1 MKKLKIAALAL
12 TITIIGSAFLQAAD
26 AVKTLPPAIYQQ
38 MKHGKKLE
46 NVWVGNDYD
55 KAKGFKVNGIE
66 YKAEIRNGAVM
77 DYLPKALATLAKDDS
92 PVTLQVVVTRVTTK
106 AFTGFGNAMGKVFVE
121 GKISDATG
129 KIIAAFTTS
138 GSAGNWG
145 DAADDFQ
152 SACDKVASAI
162 AADLLTTLNGQI
174 EATVPA
180 AVPITTTTTTTDN
193 NNSEVLTNDSIV
205 QLVKAG
211 MSEEIVISMIKIQ
224 PTRFDVGAGGVL
236 ALHTNGVSDKII
248 NEMVLRGQGAS
259 TTLQAHPSSTAKL
272 NDEPEVVVP
281 MQPPIATTNIISDP
295 EVKKLCE
302 ALDQDNPGKVK
313 DALKKLSKM
322 PKATQ
327 AVPKILPCLANS
339 KPDVVREAC
348 RTLAKIGNQDAV
360 PALLPLLTNERPDI
374 VREACRTLAEI
385 GNKDTIPSLEPLLTN
400 PRSDI
405 RDEAYKAIAKL
416 RAKS

>member
-1 MKKLKIAALAL
+1 MKKLKIIALAL
-12 TITIIGSAFLQAAD
+12 TISITGSAFLKAAD

-46 NVWVGNDYD
+46 KVWVGNDYD
-55 KAKGFKVNGIE
+55 KTKGFKVNAVE

-152 SACDKVASAI
+152 LACDKIASGIATDLLAKSNNGLEVAIPVMPPTVAS
-162 AADLLTTLNGQI
+162 D
-174 EATVPA
+174 TV
-180 AVPITTTTTTTDN
+180 
-193 NNSEVLTNDSIV
+193 NSEVLTNDSIV
-205 QLVKAG
+205 QLVKAD
-211 MSEEIVISMIKIQ
+211 MSEEILISMIKTQ
-224 PTRFDVGAGGVL
+224 PTRFDVGKDGVL
-236 ALHTNGVSDKII
+236 ALKTNGVSDNII
-248 NEMVLRGQGAS
+248 KEMVLRGQGAS
-259 TTLQAHPSSTAKL
+259 TTLQARPSLPAKL

-281 MQPPIATTNIISDP
+281 MQPTIATTNIISDP
-295 EVKKLCE
+295 AVEKLCE

-313 DALKKLSKM
+313 GALNKLRDKKLKDNAS
-322 PKATQ
+322 Q
-327 AVPKILPCLANS
+327 AIPKILPCLANS
-339 KPDVVREAC
+339 KPDVVREALK
-348 RTLAKIGNQDAV
+348 TLAAIGNPDAV
-360 PALLPLLTNERPDI
+360 PAILPLLTNERPDI
-374 VREACRTLAEI
+374 VREACRTLAAI
-385 GNKDTIPSLEPLLTN
+385 GNKDTIPSLEPLLMN

-405 RDEAYKAIAKL
+405 SDEARKAITKL

>member
-1 MKKLKIAALAL
+1 MKKLKIIALAL
-12 TITIIGSAFLQAAD
+12 TISITGSVFLKAAD

-55 KAKGFKVNGIE
+55 KTKGFKVNAVE

-121 GKISDATG
+121 GKLSDATG

-152 SACDKVASAI
+152 LACDKIASGI
-162 AADLLTTLNGQI
+162 ATDLLAKSNNGLEVSI
-174 EATVPA
+174 PVMPPIATPDTV
-180 AVPITTTTTTTDN
+180 
-193 NNSEVLTNDSIV
+193 NSEVLTNDSIV

-211 MSEEIVISMIKIQ
+211 MSEEIVVSMIKTQ
-224 PTRFDVGAGGVL
+224 PTRFDVGVGGIL
-236 ALHTNGVSDKII
+236 ALKTNGVSDKII

-259 TTLQAHPSSTAKL
+259 TTLQARPSLPAKL

-281 MQPPIATTNIISDP
+281 MQPTIATTNIISDP
-295 EVKKLCE
+295 EVKKLCD

-313 DALKKLSKM
+313 GALNKLRDKKLKDNAS
-322 PKATQ
+322 Q

-339 KPDVVREAC
+339 KPDVVREALK
-348 RTLAKIGNQDAV
+348 TLAAIGNPDAV
-360 PALLPLLTNERPDI
+360 PAILPLLTNDRPDI
-374 VREACRTLAEI
+374 IREACRTLADI

-400 PRSDI
+400 LDHGI
-405 RDEAYKAIAKL
+405 RDEAYKAITKL

>member
-1 MKKLKIAALAL
+1 MKKLKIIALAL
-12 TITIIGSAFLQAAD
+12 TISITGSAFLKAAD

-55 KAKGFKVNGIE
+55 KTKGFKVNAVE

-152 SACDKVASAI
+152 LACDKIASGIATDLLAKSNNGLEVAIPVMPPTVAS
-162 AADLLTTLNGQI
+162 D
-174 EATVPA
+174 TV
-180 AVPITTTTTTTDN
+180 
-193 NNSEVLTNDSIV
+193 NSEVLTNDSIV
-205 QLVKAG
+205 QLVKAD
-211 MSEEIVISMIKIQ
+211 MSEEILISMIKTQ
-224 PTRFDVGAGGVL
+224 PTRFDVGKDGVL
-236 ALHTNGVSDKII
+236 ALKTNGVSDNII
-248 NEMVLRGQGAS
+248 KEMVLRGQGAS
-259 TTLQAHPSSTAKL
+259 TTLQARPSLPAKL

-281 MQPPIATTNIISDP
+281 MQPTIATTNIISDP
-295 EVKKLCE
+295 AVEKLCE

-313 DALKKLSKM
+313 GALNKLRDKKLKDNAS
-322 PKATQ
+322 Q

-339 KPDVVREAC
+339 KPDVVREALK
-348 RTLAKIGNQDAV
+348 TLAAIGNPDAV
-360 PALLPLLTNERPDI
+360 PAILPLLTNERPDI
-374 VREACRTLAEI
+374 VREACRTLAAI
-385 GNKDTIPSLEPLLTN
+385 GNKDTIPSLEPLLMN

-405 RDEAYKAIAKL
+405 SDEARKAITKL

>member
-1 MKKLKIAALAL
+1 MKKLKIIALAL
-12 TITIIGSAFLQAAD
+12 TISITGSVFLKAAD

-55 KAKGFKVNGIE
+55 KTKGFKVNAVE

-121 GKISDATG
+121 GKLSDATG

-152 SACDKVASAI
+152 LACDKIASGI
-162 AADLLTTLNGQI
+162 ATDLLAKSNNGLEVSI
-174 EATVPA
+174 PVMPPIATPDTV
-180 AVPITTTTTTTDN
+180 
-193 NNSEVLTNDSIV
+193 NSEVLTNDSIV

-211 MSEEIVISMIKIQ
+211 MSEEIVVSMIKTQ
-224 PTRFDVGAGGVL
+224 PTRFDVGVGGIL
-236 ALHTNGVSDKII
+236 ALKTNGVSDKII

-259 TTLQAHPSSTAKL
+259 TTLQARPSLPAKL

-281 MQPPIATTNIISDP
+281 MQPTIATTNIISDP
-295 EVKKLCE
+295 EVKKLCD

-313 DALKKLSKM
+313 GALNKLRDKKLKDNAS
-322 PKATQ
+322 Q

-339 KPDVVREAC
+339 KPDVVREALK
-348 RTLAKIGNQDAV
+348 TLAVIGNPDAV
-360 PALLPLLTNERPDI
+360 PAILPLLTNERPDI
-374 VREACRTLAEI
+374 VREACRTLANI

-400 PRSDI
+400 LDHGI
-405 RDEAYKAIAKL
+405 RDEAYKAITKL